1 MALGHDKQGRPIHLQ
16 RAGVASGK
24 RMAEAC
30 AYFGREWQQAF
41 MSRNIFFQEL
51 QAARMEDATQRFGHL
66 VTQQVVIMDMA
77 GMSFRPDQRALTIFR
92 DFAGMMSRNYPETL
106 YKQFIIN
113 APRVFSAIWRIVRVW
128 LDPNT
133 REKVHV
139 LGSTFAPTLL
149 QHIDAHQ
156 LPVEYGGTSPYKFP
170 VVKSIGEGEALWKAV
185 VQEFNAPELLSET
198 GWMAAPT
205 PLG

>member
-1 MALGHDKQGRPIHLQ
+1 
-16 RAGVASGK
+16 
-24 RMAEAC
+24 MAEAC

-133 REKVHV
+133 REKVRYVRPRHTVLRPPTCSSRPVQVHV

-170 VVKSIGEGEALWKAV
+170 VVKSIGEGEALWKAA